1 MERRHAAG
9 DGEETVAGVV
19 RCAVAGVPDAEGVV
33 DDDGSGDATDAE
45 ASGAV
50 ARIIASHGR
59 GKGAALWTGVRATT
73 GDVVVFLD
81 GDVTNPRAETAAALV
96 EALTADPSLMMVR
109 AAYER
114 PLGDQP
120 GEGGRVTEPT
130 ARPALALLFPTLAH
144 LRQPLAGEVAMRRV
158 ALEHVAFV
166 DGYGVDVGLLLDI
179 AARYGA
185 DAVGEVSI
193 AARAHRNR
201 PMHQL
206 KPMAVEVLRVIL
218 NRAAGPPRGTGPPG
232 FPWPCGRTGAVLSRN
247 PPPNPGQRSDQA
259 ATSRPEARDRRH
271 SPDTRP
277 RQDGLTVS
285 PPRERGGG

>member
-1 MERRHAAG
+1 MATHVSIVIPARDEA
-9 DGEETVAGVV
+9 ETVADVV
-19 RCAVAGVPDAEGVV
+19 RYALAGAPSAEVVVV
-33 DDDGSGDATDAE
+33 DDGSSDATATEAE
-45 ASGAV
+45 GAG
-50 ARIIASHGR
+50 ARVVPSLGR
-59 GKGAALWTGVRATT
+59 GKGAALWTGVRATI
-73 GDVVVFLD
+73 GGLVLFLD
-81 GDVTNPRAETAAALV
+81 GDVTNPRAETSAALV

-120 GEGGRVTEPT
+120 GEGGRVTELT
-130 ARPALALLFPTLAH
+130 ARPALRLLFPALAH
-144 LRQPLAGEVAMRRV
+144 LRQPLAGEVAIRRG
-158 ALEHVAFV
+158 ALERVSFI

-218 NRAAGPPRGTGPPG
+218 NRAGVETAGPPPHERPPIV
-232 FPWPCGRTGAVLSRN
+232 TESL
-247 PPPNPGQRSDQA
+247 
-259 ATSRPEARDRRH
+259 
-271 SPDTRP
+271 
-277 RQDGLTVS
+277 
-285 PPRERGGG
+285 